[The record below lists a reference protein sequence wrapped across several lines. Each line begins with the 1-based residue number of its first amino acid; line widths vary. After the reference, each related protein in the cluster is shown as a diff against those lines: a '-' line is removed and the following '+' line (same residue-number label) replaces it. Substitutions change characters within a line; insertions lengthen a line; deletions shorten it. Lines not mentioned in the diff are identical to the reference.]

1 MGPLTWLLLALAAG
15 VGTSIAS
22 GVGASQANEMT
33 KSENALNRDFTAYE
47 NQLNR
52 DFQERLS
59 STAYQ
64 RAVTD
69 MKKAGLNP
77 ALLTNA
83 GATASSTPAGSSIG
97 LNTNNSF
104 QNVGAAAASSFTSAM
119 NIAMMGAF
127 LSDKSNMN
135 RFLNELRYQEFLHNA
150 SYDKFN
156 AALRYNEYLNNYYSR
171 SNFYTRIGFKG

>member
-1 MGPLTWLLLALAAG
+1 MGPLAWLLLALAAG

-33 KSENALNRDFTAYE
+33 KNENALNRDFTVYE

-52 DFQERLS
+52 DFQERMS

-64 RAVTD
+64 RSVAD
-69 MKKAGLNP
+69 MKQAGLNP
-77 ALLTNA
+77 ALLTNS
-83 GATASSTPAGSSIG
+83 GAAAASTPVGSSIG

-127 LSDKSNMN
+127 LSDKSNIDRLMT
-135 RFLNELRYQEFLHNA
+135 ELRYQEFLHN
-150 SYDKFN
+150 SSIDRFN
-156 AALRYNEYLNNYYSR
+156 SALRYSEYLNRYASR
-171 SNFYTRIGFKG
+171 FNSY